1 MESCAGVRFLD
12 EESLINI
19 ISFYNVRFIS
29 FVVSSAYSKRS
40 ILEFWGI
47 ILQLNDIYYKA
58 MIFNY
63 NTQHAA
69 AVSCCMRAL
78 SALSDTLEQIF
89 AALHKIQRVDV
100 RQVGLG

>member
-47 ILQLNDIYYKA
+47 ILQLNDICYKT
-58 MIFNY
+58 MVFNY
-63 NTQHAA
+63 NTHAC
-69 AVSCCMRAL
+69 VHYRLICLTHL
-78 SALSDTLEQIF
+78 SRPLLRFTKSSGWTFVE
-89 AALHKIQRVDV
+89 
-100 RQVGLG
+100 